1 MVPTI
6 STTCI
11 QCGMEKGHSLLY
23 CPPCTLVN
31 NQKEQ
36 FEQLQRQKEEIWT
49 GGNIPHGRAI
59 PLDETLGTIIGL
71 LLVPSLLV
79 YWISDMGFWDSVVAV
94 LWAPVAVFLFI
105 FEILEILIVGLLS

>member
-36 FEQLQRQKEEIWT
+36 FEQLQRNT
-49 GGNIPHGRAI
+49 NVGNAGSTFGGNDTTW
-59 PLDETLGTIIGL
+59 DESLGTIIGL
-71 LLVPSLLV
+71 LLVPSLLT

>member
-1 MVPTI
+1 MAPTI

-36 FEQLQRQKEEIWT
+36 FEQLQRQKDNVYT
-49 GGNIPHGRAI
+49 GGPMPRPRAI

>member
-36 FEQLQRQKEEIWT
+36 FEQLQRNADRQYYGPPPPSTWGE
-49 GGNIPHGRAI
+49 
-59 PLDETLGTIIGL
+59 IIGGIVGIIL
-71 LLVPSLLV
+71 FFSLLT
-79 YWISDMGFWDSVVAV
+79 YWISDKGFWESVETV
-94 LWAPVAVFLFI
+94 LWIPVAVIAFFLTVFGI
-105 FEILEILIVGLLS
+105 I